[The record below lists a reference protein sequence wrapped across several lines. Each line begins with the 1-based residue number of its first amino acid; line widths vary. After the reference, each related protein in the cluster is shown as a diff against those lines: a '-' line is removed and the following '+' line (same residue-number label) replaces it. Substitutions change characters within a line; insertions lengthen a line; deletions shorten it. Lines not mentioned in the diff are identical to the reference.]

1 MSRKPSRLLTTRKV
15 VFLVIAAA
23 APLAAMVGNVPLA
36 LARGGVSL
44 PAAFVLAAAVLLCFA
59 VAYSAM
65 SRRVVNS
72 GAFYTYVA
80 RGLGKPAGVAAGYVS
95 LAGYAALTF
104 GLAAA
109 FGYFTALVLESMDI
123 NCPWWV
129 LSAIGTAIVAFLGY
143 RSADLSAKVLGVLM
157 SLEFAVLLVFNVLVV
172 GKSGAAHAFP
182 SIAFNPSEMFHGGL
196 AIAVMFAFT
205 SFVGFE
211 SAALY
216 GEESRDPS
224 RTIPRAMFIAVTSVA
239 AFYIVTS
246 WIIIGAAG
254 GTDAQALAEHDLGD
268 LVVNLFNS
276 FGGEALYDLGA
287 VLVCTSMLASQVALH
302 NAASRYLFALSRE
315 RVLPARFGDY
325 HPQFLSPHIASVTV
339 SIATVV
345 VVGGMGLLGADPYTV
360 IAASLVGLGTLA
372 IVLTQAVTAVA
383 ALSFFA
389 RRHDGSVWQTKV
401 APVVAALGLAAA
413 FVAATLN
420 YSALTGSSTRAVN
433 AVPLLLIVLAAVGA
447 AVALRIRATN
457 PRAYS
462 TLAESHLRRQEA
474 EKLPRPADLT
484 YERRYCIVGGGP
496 SGMVIARALLAEG
509 VPFDWY
515 ERNSD
520 FGGIWD
526 IDAPGS
532 PMYSSAHFIS
542 SRYTSGFFGYPMPDS
557 LPDYPSWRQIRDYVR
572 DFAHK
577 FDLYRHITFDT
588 EVSGT
593 RLLAGDRWSV
603 ELSDGRTLEYDGLI
617 CCPGVTWHPNQVQ
630 LRGADQFA
638 GTVRH
643 SVEFRDGL
651 ELLGKRVLIVGAG
664 NSGVDIACDAAR
676 FAEQAYLS
684 LRRGYRFLPKHLG
697 GIPTDAVVNG
707 YVEVPKGVA
716 LSTDLNKSIDN
727 IVGDLTRFGLPKP
740 DHDALAS
747 HPIMNTQVLHY
758 LAHGDLVAKPDV
770 DQLTQTGAVF
780 VDGSSVELDEV
791 LLATGYEYQVPFVDP
806 GLFDWK
812 AGHPQL
818 YLNVFSRKVD
828 SLYVIG
834 FIEFADAAY
843 KRFDEMA
850 QLVVMDI
857 RARET
862 GVHHDEILELKHSDV
877 PDLRGGIKYI
887 DSPRHANYVES
898 HTYQAYL
905 ADLRDRFGWPDPGE
919 HTYDALLRLQE
930 SVPTE
935 PKPTGAEAGRTVDPV
950 G

>member
-1 MSRKPSRLLTTRKV
+1 MSHKPSRLLTTRKV

-23 APLAAMVGNVPLA
+23 APLAAMAGNVPLA
-36 LARGGVSL
+36 LARGGVTL
-44 PAAFVLAAAVLLCFA
+44 PAAFVLAAAVLLCFS
-59 VAYSAM
+59 VAYAAM

-95 LAGYAALTF
+95 LAGYAALAF

-109 FGYFTALVLESMDI
+109 FGYFTALVFDELGVS
-123 NCPWWV
+123 CPWWV
-129 LSAIGTAIVAFLGY
+129 LSAFSTAVVAFLGY

-157 SLEFAVLLVFNVLVV
+157 SLEFVVLFVFDLLVV
-172 GKSGAAHAFP
+172 GKSGADAFP
-182 SIAFNPSEMFHGGL
+182 SVAFDPSEMFHGGL
-196 AIAVMFAFT
+196 AIAAMFAFT

-216 GEESRDPS
+216 GEESRDPG
-224 RTIPRAMFIAVTSVA
+224 RTIPRSMFIAVSSVA
-239 AFYIVTS
+239 VFYIFTS

-254 GTDAQALAEHDLGD
+254 GADAQAMAERDLGD
-268 LVVNLFNS
+268 LVFNLMNS
-276 FGGEALYDLGA
+276 FGGEVLYDLAA
-287 VLVCTSMLASQVALH
+287 VLLCTSILASQVALH

-325 HPQFLSPHIASVTV
+325 HPQYLSPHVASVAV
-339 SIATVV
+339 SLATAVV
-345 VVGGMGLLGADPYTV
+345 VAGMGALGADPYTV

-372 IVLTQAVTAVA
+372 IVLTQAVTALA
-383 ALSFFA
+383 TLSFFG
-389 RRHDGSVWQTKV
+389 RRDDGSIWQTKV
-401 APVVAALGLAAA
+401 APVVAAVGLGAA
-413 FVAATLN
+413 FVAAAAN
-420 YSALTGSSTRAVN
+420 YGTLTGATAKAVN
-433 AVPLLLIVLAAVGA
+433 LVPLLLIVLAAAGV
-447 AVALRIRATN
+447 AVAIRIRRTN

-462 TLAESHLRRQEA
+462 TLAESQLRRQET
-474 EKLPRPADLT
+474 ERLPRPADLT
-484 YERRYCIVGGGP
+484 YQRRYCIVGGGP
-496 SGMVIARALLAEG
+496 SGMVMARALLAEG

-515 ERNSD
+515 ERNGD

-532 PMYSSAHFIS
+532 PMYASAHFIS
-542 SRYTSGFFGYPMPDS
+542 SRYTSGFFGYPMPDD
-557 LPDYPSWRQIRDYVR
+557 LPDYPSWRQIRDYLR
-572 DFAHK
+572 DFARK
-577 FDLYRHITFDT
+577 FDLYRHVTFDT

-593 RLLAGDRWSV
+593 RLLPGDRWAV

-617 CCPGVTWHPNQVQ
+617 CCPGVTWHPN
-630 LRGADQFA
+630 RAAIPGAEQFT
-638 GTVRH
+638 GTLRH
-643 SVEFRDGL
+643 SVDFRDGM
-651 ELLGKRVLIVGAG
+651 ELRGKRVLIVGGG

-676 FAEQAYLS
+676 FADQAYLS

-707 YVEVPKGVA
+707 YVEVPKGVV

-727 IVGDLTRFGLPKP
+727 IVGDLTRFGLQKP

-770 DQLTQTGAVF
+770 DHLTPTGAVF
-780 VDGSSVELDEV
+780 TDGSSVEVDEV
-791 LLATGYEYQVPFVDP
+791 LLATGYDYQVPFVDRD
-806 GLFDWK
+806 LFEWK
-812 AGHPQL
+812 SGHPQL
-818 YLNVFSRKVD
+818 YLNVFSRQVD

-862 GVHHDEILELKHSDV
+862 GVHRDEILALKHSDV
-877 PDLRGGIKYI
+877 PDLRGGMKYI

-905 ADLRDRFGWPDPGE
+905 AELRDRFGWPDPGE
-919 HTYDALLRLQE
+919 HTYDELLPPHE
-930 SVPTE
+930 SAAAASAV
-935 PKPTGAEAGRTVDPV
+935 TGATS
-950 G
+950 